1 MKIKESFTVLHSVTH
16 KRYSTDLDSE
26 EQPPRKQSSHSMMD
40 EFKKDVLIGLSK
52 AKKSLPSKYFY
63 DKTGDALFVN
73 IMSMPEYY
81 LTRAEMD
88 IFKNKS
94 DELITSL
101 QLSKSVHHDIID
113 LGSGDGTKTIE
124 LLKELTRE
132 DYQFDYL
139 PTDIS
144 KNSLKQLSQNFQDIL
159 PNIKIRPQHGDYF
172 KVLKKEASD
181 HDPKVVLFLGSNI
194 GNLTDGQATD
204 FLYNLG
210 AYLHKGD
217 KILLGVDLI
226 KPKEIVLP
234 AYNDHQG
241 ITRQFNLNLLA
252 RINRELDAD
261 FHLDQF
267 EHLAHYE
274 EEEGIAKSFLVS
286 KQNQKVTILA
296 INETFTFEKGEM
308 IQTEI
313 SRKYNDQIIHQIL
326 EKTDLEVVSKVVDSK
341 GLFADYV
348 LLRN

>member
-1 MKIKESFTVLHSVTH
+1 MLE
-16 KRYSTDLDSE
+16 
-26 EQPPRKQSSHSMMD
+26 
-40 EFKKDVLIGLSK
+40 EFKKDVLLGLSK
-52 AKKSLPSKYFY
+52 AQKTLPSKYFY

-81 LTRAEMD
+81 LTRAEMG

-94 DELITSL
+94 DELISSL
-101 QLSKSVHHDIID
+101 QLSKNLHYEIID

-124 LLKELTRE
+124 LLKKLTSE

-144 KNSLKQLSQNFQDIL
+144 KNSLKQLSQELQGIL

-172 KVLKKEASD
+172 KVLEKESTD
-181 HDPKVVLFLGSNI
+181 YDPKVVLFLGSNI
-194 GNLTDGQATD
+194 GNLTDDQATD
-204 FLYNLG
+204 FLYRLG

-226 KPKEIVLP
+226 KSKEIVLP
-234 AYNDHQG
+234 AYNDQQG

-261 FHLDQF
+261 FHLDMF

-286 KQNQKVTILA
+286 KEDQEATILA
-296 INETFTFEKGEM
+296 INQTFCFEKGEM

-326 EKTDLEVVSKVVDSK
+326 EKTDLEIVSKVVDSE

-348 LLRN
+348 LIRN